1 MFGKAKGNSHENGLP
16 QALQLQKLSEVFQ
29 AAGSLRAAESL
40 RATESLQSLRVAS
53 NYRVT
58 CAGNFLH
65 WSRHDCN
72 RYDLLVREP

>member
-53 NYRVT
+53 N
-58 CAGNFLH
+58 
-65 WSRHDCN
+65 
-72 RYDLLVREP
+72 